1 MLRAISSSGV
11 PSRAKSA
18 PSLRVCVSRRDTANL
33 PHQTA
38 PPRRIGEIRQWRQS
52 SNANRCGCGRPGRRS
67 APTSRASTSPARS
80 RRKRVAAIKQAWGD
94 HLVLRFRG
102 QSLTDDDLMRFSR
115 QFGELDWAPI
125 AATNDAPEG
134 REYIMVVSNVVENGQ
149 PIGQLGAYE
158 AVWHTDMSYVAEP
171 PMASALYS
179 LEAPPS
185 GGDTGFCNMYL
196 AYDTLPAEL
205 RRAVEGKLCRHD
217 ASRNSA
223 GELRRG
229 FVDAP
234 DPTQVVGAEHPIVRT
249 HPAPAGRRCFS
260 DGAATPTSRAAARRE
275 RGAAR
280 RAVGALH
287 QAGIRLVSAMAG
299 RRFDPV
305 GQPLRHAPARRL
317 RPGDPAR
324 HAPHPDPGRPPVL
337 TGEAAPCIGLGGR
350 VCWSR

>member
-1 MLRAISSSGV
+1 MATVIEREQVRVRPTGAALGADVEGV
-11 PSRAKSA
+11 NLEGGLA
-18 PSLRVCVSRRDTANL
+18 PETVD
-33 PHQTA
+33 
-38 PPRRIGEIRQWRQS
+38 
-52 SNANRCGCGRPGRRS
+52 
-67 APTSRASTSPARS
+67 
-80 RRKRVAAIKQAWGD
+80 AIKAAWGD

-102 QSLTDDDLMRFSR
+102 QSLGDDDLMRFSR

-134 REYIMVVSNVVENGQ
+134 RAYIMVVSNVVENGQ

-158 AVWHTDMSYVAEP
+158 AVWHTDMSYVPAP

-205 RRAVEGKLCRHD
+205 RRDIEGRQCRHD

-249 HPAPAGRRCFS
+249 HPATGRKALFLGRRPNAYIPGLALADSEALLDALWAHCTKPEFAWYQQWRAG
-260 DGAATPTSRAAARRE
+260 DLILWDNRCVMHRRDAFDPTARRVMH
-275 RGAAR
+275 RT
-280 RAVGALH
+280 
-287 QAGIRLVSAMAG
+287 QIK
-299 RRFDPV
+299 
-305 GQPLRHAPARRL
+305 
-317 RPGDPAR
+317 GD
-324 HAPHPDPGRPPVL
+324 HPF
-337 TGEAAPCIGLGGR
+337 
-350 VCWSR
+350 